1 MTRREVVNYGV
12 TALAAMAALA
22 VVLVA
27 VENRYLGR
35 LLRQHRPLAPGERA
49 PRLEAEDVDG
59 RKRSLGRCAAVV
71 LFFNTSSPACAES
84 AGQWQAY
91 AERLSEVV
99 VVGVSAESRAE
110 TVGFAAEHGLRFPV
124 IADPEQRIVRAW
136 GVSYVPEVVLVDGDG
151 VVRFVQ
157 RYGQSTVEA
166 LGEVEALVGAMVES
180 R

>member
-1 MTRREVVNYGV
+1 MTRREVVSYSA
-12 TALAAMAALA
+12 TALVAMAALA
-22 VVLVA
+22 VVLLA

-35 LLRQHRPLAPGERA
+35 LLRQYRPLAPGERA
-49 PRLEAEDVDG
+49 PLLEAEDVDG
-59 RKRSLGRCAAVV
+59 RKRSLGRGRAVV
-71 LFFNTSSPACAES
+71 IFFNTSCPACVET

-91 AERLSEVV
+91 AERLSGVV
-99 VVGVSAESRAE
+99 VLGVSADSRAE
-110 TVGFAAEHGLRFPV
+110 TIGFAAEHGLRFPV

-136 GVSYVPEVVLVDGDG
+136 RVSYVPQVVLVDGEG